1 MTAEIAKILEETKVH
16 LDEHQ
21 KNSDKVLDLI
31 QEMNLRKKE
40 QEQIH
45 EQMKMLVENDE
56 DKEAEDVIICFK
68 IGNVGLNNARDQ
80 EGKGKIAKGGSWKV
94 SWSQGARTE
103 SQARATKRLN
113 RRHASRFVII
123 NAFHTYFLLKNSIKS
138 TYKDKD

>member
-68 IGNVGLNNARDQ
+68 IGNVERNNAR
-80 EGKGKIAKGGSWKV
+80 
-94 SWSQGARTE
+94 
-103 SQARATKRLN
+103 N
-113 RRHASRFVII
+113 
-123 NAFHTYFLLKNSIKS
+123 
-138 TYKDKD
+138 